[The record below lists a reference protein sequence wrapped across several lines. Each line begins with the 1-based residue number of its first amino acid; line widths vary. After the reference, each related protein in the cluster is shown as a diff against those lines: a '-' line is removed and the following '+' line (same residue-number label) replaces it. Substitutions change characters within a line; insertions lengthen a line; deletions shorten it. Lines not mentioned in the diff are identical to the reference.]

1 MISQQA
7 IFEQQTLPP
16 GCHIHDAQ
24 ANSRR
29 HVNGIVGTTI
39 DEKNPV
45 TILRSRPKPWKR
57 RDSRRNNQ
65 TLKPLSIIPKE

>member
-7 IFEQQTLPP
+7 ILEQQTLPP
-16 GCHIHDAQ
+16 GCHIHHAQ

-29 HVNGIVGTTI
+29 HINGTVGTTI

-65 TLKPLSIIPKE
+65 TLKPLSIICKQ